1 MSVTEQADA
10 KKATIKG
17 AAALDVLD
25 GVDELYV
32 AKGKKVE
39 HVDLRKAK
47 PDRAALL
54 ALLLGPTGN
63 LRAPTLRKG
72 RTLIVGFE
80 GLRAYL
86 RRARHAP
93 DRPPAASRPLAA
105 GETVP
110 AQGVVVSAFGG
121 PEV

>member
-1 MSVTEQADA
+1 MTCAKTQGYLAKHKITVTQQADA

-17 AAALDVLD
+17 AAALDVLE

-32 AKGKKVE
+32 AKGKKIA

-47 PDRAALL
+47 PDRATLL
-54 ALLLGPTGN
+54 GLLLGPTGN

-80 GLRAYL
+80 E
-86 RRARHAP
+86 
-93 DRPPAASRPLAA
+93 
-105 GETVP
+105 ETYKKLL
-110 AQGVVVSAFGG
+110 G
-121 PEV
+121 